1 MRWTKRG
8 SAARIAARNIF
19 GILALLV
26 AVGGLTPHASAA
38 DDPACP
44 VAAQPDWTEG
54 EKFTWNEL
62 CLGYSVDLA
71 SAYKDPLPA
80 TGDVDKWNTG
90 RTLRAQFL
98 KRIMTDPAYVAAL
111 PYSGIRISGANIPDD
126 LVLSDLRFDKPLQI
140 SNSVFA
146 RPVIMERYRT
156 GTMIDFY
163 GNWFRYTAPVDNKD
177 NLPTVALDLTGAEIG
192 KGLDL
197 GKTFINGD
205 VDLVDLKVAENV
217 WLSEGTFLSILWM
230 DRSEIGGVLFAN
242 KLRVGTLW
250 SLEGADIAK
259 NLQITDLEISI
270 TQTDGTKQYGR
281 LGGNQLHVGGTLQL
295 GTSGYQIRMP
305 QILGGLPAPQA
316 AAQPA
321 PAETL
326 AADAAVQE
334 PSAAGID
341 AGASLPD
348 GAQTDTTLPAT
359 GLPMP
364 GVADGALTPP
374 ATDGTTGGANPNER
388 TFGIFLD
395 RIELIGARIDGE
407 MRVRRASIA
416 NMISLEDVVVG
427 DDLWLTESDIGYV
440 GFSGTSIN
448 GFVLLH
454 GSHISNSMLFDSGM
468 VGRSLVMDENT
479 RIAGR
484 LSLPGSN
491 IKGGIYFAG
500 ATIDGVT
507 NLNSITVD
515 HDVILG
521 GGSAFTD
528 LVDLSFARI
537 GGSLDFTGGTFAS
550 VDLTGARIAAEL
562 RLAAA
567 GAVPKFADNAEL
579 TLRNVSTNSLQD
591 VADAWPRVLHL
602 EGFSYQRQIRTD
614 GGDANASTD
623 DGDRADQLIGWLER
637 QQPFSPQPYQQLA
650 GILRQSGDN
659 ETAKAILFAGKQ
671 REWDVAH
678 GWSKFWLSLQF
689 LFTGFGVHPQ
699 VAGLWVLALI
709 AFGTWAFSRDPS
721 PELAKLSWPQRVIY
735 SFDMLL
741 PAVHLRHHHY
751 EIELQA
757 WPRYYLYIHKIMGYV
772 LLTFLAAALLSGG
785 GFE

>member
-1 MRWTKRG
+1 MRWTNWG
-8 SAARIAARNIF
+8 DAARIAGRAVF
-19 GILALLV
+19 GILVLSVV
-26 AVGGLTPHASAA
+26 ATHPASAQ
-38 DDPACP
+38 DPDCP
-44 VAAQPDWTEG
+44 VPPQSDWTEG

-62 CLGYSVDLA
+62 CLGYTVDLA
-71 SAYKDPLPA
+71 GAYKDPLPA
-80 TGDVDKWNTG
+80 TGDVEKWNPG
-90 RTLRAQFL
+90 RTLRAAFL
-98 KRIMTDPAYVAAL
+98 RRIMTDRAYVDAL
-111 PYSGIRISGANIPDD
+111 PFSGIRISGASIPDE
-126 LVLSDLRFDKPLQI
+126 LFLSDLRFDKPLQI
-140 SNSVFA
+140 YNSVFA
-146 RPVIMERYRT
+146 RPVTMQRYRT
-156 GTMIDFY
+156 SATVNFY
-163 GNWFRYTAPVDNKD
+163 GNWFRYEAPADNKD
-177 NLPTVALDLTGAEIG
+177 NATTVALDLTGADIG

-197 GKTFINGD
+197 GKVFINGD
-205 VDLVDLKVAENV
+205 ADLVDLNVAENL
-217 WLSEGTFLSILWM
+217 WLSDGTFLSNLWM

-242 KLRVGTLW
+242 KLLVGTLW
-250 SLEGADIAK
+250 SLDGADIGK
-259 NLQITDLEISI
+259 NLVVTDLEISVVPPNEP
-270 TQTDGTKQYGR
+270 KKYGR
-281 LGGNQLHVGGTLQL
+281 LSGNQLHVGGMLQL
-295 GTSGYQIRMP
+295 GSSSYQIQMP

-316 AAQPA
+316 AVQPA
-321 PAETL
+321 PAETV
-326 AADAAVQE
+326 ATDAPVPE

-348 GAQTDTTLPAT
+348 GAQTDTALPNP
-359 GLPMP
+359 GLPSP
-364 GVADGALTPP
+364 GVADGALTQPP
-374 ATDGTTGGANPNER
+374 APNDAPANQR

-395 RIELIGARIDGE
+395 RIDLIGARIDGE
-407 MRVRRASIA
+407 MRIRRASIA

-440 GFSGTSIN
+440 GFSGTSIA
-448 GFVLLH
+448 GFALMH
-454 GSHISNSMLFDSGM
+454 GTHISNSMLLDSGT

-479 RIAGR
+479 RITGR

-521 GGSAFTD
+521 GGSSFTD

-537 GGSLDFTGGTFAS
+537 GGSLDFTGGKFAS

-567 GAVPKFADNAEL
+567 GSVPEFADNAEL
-579 TLRNVSTNSLQD
+579 TLRNVTTNSLQD

-614 GGDANASTD
+614 GGDANAAGD
-623 DGDRADQLIGWLER
+623 DGDRAGQLIGWLAR

-709 AFGTWAFSRDPS
+709 AFGTWAFSQDPS
-721 PELAKLSWPQRVIY
+721 PELAKLTWPQRAIY

-757 WPRYYLYIHKIMGYV
+757 WPRYYLYVHKIMGYV

>member
-1 MRWTKRG
+1 MRWTTWGNTAR
-8 SAARIAARNIF
+8 AAVRTTF
-19 GILALLV
+19 GILALL
-26 AVGGLTPHASAA
+26 AVTGGPMRPAA
-38 DDPACP
+38 AEEACP

-54 EKFTWNEL
+54 EKFTWTEL
-62 CLGYSVDLA
+62 CLGYNVDLA
-71 SAYKDPLPA
+71 GSYKDPLPA
-80 TGDVDKWNTG
+80 TGDVEKWNTG
-90 RTLRAQFL
+90 RTLRAAFL
-98 KRIMTDPAYVAAL
+98 KRIMTDPVYVNAL
-111 PYSGIRISGANIPDD
+111 PYSGIRISGASIPDD
-126 LVLSDLRFDKPLQI
+126 LFLSDLRFDKPLQI
-140 SNSVFA
+140 YNSVFA
-146 RPVIMERYRT
+146 RPLVMERYRT
-156 GTMIDFY
+156 SATVNFY
-163 GNWFRYTAPVDNKD
+163 GNWFRYTAPAGATDNP
-177 NLPTVALDLTGAEIG
+177 PTAGLDLTGAEIG

-205 VDLVDLKVAENV
+205 TDLVDLKVTENV
-217 WLSEGTFLSILWM
+217 WLSEATILSNLWM
-230 DRSEIGGVLFAN
+230 DRAEIGGMLFAN
-242 KLRVGTLW
+242 RLQIGTLW

-259 NLQITDLEISI
+259 NLQITDLEIS
-270 TQTDGTKQYGR
+270 TTPADGAKQYGR
-281 LGGNQLHVGGTLQL
+281 LAGNQLHVGGTLQI
-295 GTSGYQIRMP
+295 GASTHQIQMP

-316 AAQPA
+316 AVQPA

-326 AADAAVQE
+326 AADAPVQE

-348 GAQTDTTLPAT
+348 GAQTDTALPAT
-359 GLPMP
+359 DLPTP
-364 GVADGALTPP
+364 GIADGALPAPGTP
-374 ATDGTTGGANPNER
+374 AADAR
-388 TFGIFLD
+388 SFGIFVD
-395 RIELIGARIDGE
+395 RIDLIGARIDGE
-407 MRVRRASIA
+407 MRIRRASIA
-416 NMISLEDVVVG
+416 NMISLEDVTVG

-440 GFSGTSIN
+440 GFSGTSVT
-448 GFVLLH
+448 GFALLH
-454 GSHISNSMLFDSGM
+454 QTHISNSMLFDSGT
-468 VGRSLVMDENT
+468 VGRSLVMDEGT
-479 RIAGR
+479 HIKGR

-491 IKGGIYFAG
+491 IKGGIYFGG

-507 NLNSITVD
+507 NLNSVTVD

-521 GGSAFTD
+521 GGSSFTD
-528 LVDLSFARI
+528 TVDLSFARI
-537 GGSLDFTGGTFAS
+537 GGSLDFTGGKFAS

-567 GAVPKFADNAEL
+567 GSVPEFADNAEL
-579 TLRNVSTNSLQD
+579 TLRNVTTNSLQD

-614 GGDANASTD
+614 GGDANASGD
-623 DGDRADQLIGWLER
+623 DDRAGQLIGWLAR

-689 LFTGFGVHPQ
+689 MFTGFGVHPQ

-721 PELAKLSWPQRVIY
+721 PELAKLTWPQRLIY

-751 EIELQA
+751 EIELQG
-757 WPRYYLYIHKIMGYV
+757 WPRYYLYVHKLMGYI